1 MDQQDGNVVPV
12 CQIFEDT
19 DVLVVGICFVPS
31 RANALEGIDDYQTN
45 SRMHFEKLR
54 DLFHQSAVEL
64 LRHHGEVQRRRRE
77 IKEQALDTLEAVFQV
92 EVETSHGYIAKLQ
105 SDLPCAAQRHIYRA
119 SRDLPIFGAP
129 ASRWSPWG
137 SRSPPRRTRGA
148 WGMICWVSALMVF
161 IFFIR
166 KSPFPQNKGADRR
179 PSIHALYTRE
189 NVLSLNNPGNIP
201 LGELIAEAL
210 NISPEEYHELQQML
224 DRAMTAWTAMRKI
237 TGYGI
242 GSMPTRR

>member
-92 EVETSHGYIAKLQ
+92 EVETSHG
-105 SDLPCAAQRHIYRA
+105 
-119 SRDLPIFGAP
+119 
-129 ASRWSPWG
+129 
-137 SRSPPRRTRGA
+137 
-148 WGMICWVSALMVF
+148 
-161 IFFIR
+161 
-166 KSPFPQNKGADRR
+166 
-179 PSIHALYTRE
+179 
-189 NVLSLNNPGNIP
+189 
-201 LGELIAEAL
+201 
-210 NISPEEYHELQQML
+210 
-224 DRAMTAWTAMRKI
+224 
-237 TGYGI
+237 
-242 GSMPTRR
+242 